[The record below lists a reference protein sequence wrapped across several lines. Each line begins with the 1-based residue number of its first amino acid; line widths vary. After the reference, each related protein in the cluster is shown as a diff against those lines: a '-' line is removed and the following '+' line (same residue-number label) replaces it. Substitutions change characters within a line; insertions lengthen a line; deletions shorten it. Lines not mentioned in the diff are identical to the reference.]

1 MSSRKNTASEI
12 NFLNRRI
19 AEIEERLSSLRE
31 QDKNLRKQIR
41 EEERRLLTAKEKL
54 ERLTKK
60 AEEPILTDHAL
71 VRYLERVKGIDIAQ
85 MKKEILNDKL
95 RELIGTLGNGK
106 FPCDGFTAIV
116 KDNQVITI
124 LDGDKK

>member
-19 AEIEERLSSLRE
+19 SEIEDRLSSLRK
-31 QDKNLRKQIR
+31 QDKNLKKQIR

-71 VRYLERVKGIDIAQ
+71 VRYIERVKGIDIAQ

-95 RELIGTLGNGK
+95 RDLISTLGNGK

-124 LDGDKK
+124 LDGDRK